1 MKIEKDPDKIDECY
15 YQCHNKVVNE
25 KTNNYEKSGTKSSV
39 RRNTWF
45 WKSHLMIWE
54 ILLFTYYWWHENP
67 LQYIQRELECAHQ
80 TVVDWANF
88 CLEVA
93 IEVML
98 TKSER
103 IAVPGK
109 IVEIDESEF
118 GKSKSIMF
126 YLTVKQIKKLLIL
139 LREIS

>member
-1 MKIEKDPDKIDECY
+1 
-15 YQCHNKVVNE
+15 
-25 KTNNYEKSGTKSSV
+25 
-39 RRNTWF
+39 
-45 WKSHLMIWE
+45 
-54 ILLFTYYWWHENP
+54 
-67 LQYIQRELECAHQ
+67 
-80 TVVDWANF
+80 VDWANF